1 MFVLSCNPM
10 WEGADILREKK
21 GETKP
26 QRYRETCQQTSR
38 QQKAEGLGQG
48 NKEAATASSVL
59 MNTRGSA

>member
-1 MFVLSCNPM
+1 M